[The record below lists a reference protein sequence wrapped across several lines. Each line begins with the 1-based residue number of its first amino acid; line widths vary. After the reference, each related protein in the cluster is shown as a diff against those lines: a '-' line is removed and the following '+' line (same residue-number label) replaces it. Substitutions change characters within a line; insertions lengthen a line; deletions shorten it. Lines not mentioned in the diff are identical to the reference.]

1 MTSEEVAEMA
11 VGGGPIGV
19 RRVMLGC
26 GLWCIVVALAI
37 YVLGVSLV
45 AAQWDTMH
53 VRFACLERAGAVD
66 YATASK
72 VVGHDVDDR
81 GTLRKWVIPDLLEAP
96 RLVIGAAS
104 LALLAIGV
112 LCLVC
117 AARLRRYC
125 ELVTEATSQ

>member
-26 GLWCIVVALAI
+26 GVFCSVLALAYWI
-37 YVLGVSLV
+37 LGVSLLV
-45 AAQWDTMH
+45 ASWDTPL
-53 VRFACLERAGAVD
+53 VRFYCLERAGAVD
-66 YATASK
+66 YAIASQN
-72 VVGHDVDDR
+72 VGHAVDDR
-81 GTLRKWVIPDLLEAP
+81 TLRYWVFPSQLTPA
-96 RLVIGAAS
+96 RAVVGAGS